1 MGYNLYT
8 NEFIQE
14 MCEFNHEII
23 NEYIILTDLNLYK
36 TESYWNGI
44 NNELQEKYVK
54 EEYEIEIHKNWN
66 IVKIIFDEDIDS
78 LKEIYP
84 DNEKILNEFIS
95 KLKKI
100 GKVTIEKNEI
110 CLKVDYLKA
119 SIYTKKNIYVYI
131 DNEYSTSNKKDI
143 DKLIK
148 DGIDRN
154 KILVENDEYKSII
167 PLLINNVKYN
177 DLIFIP
183 SINILKDDTI
193 LCELLKVLNKG
204 VDIIIGEYI
213 GISVEFEQ
221 NGKDFLNEI
230 SKILNLKWDDYC
242 LKNYNSYNIL
252 ENKNQIVEQEV
263 IDSEVLE
270 EDDYDIEK
278 NDQNYNQVPDIREF
292 MNTNKNK

>member
-1 MGYNLYT
+1 M
-8 NEFIQE
+8 
-14 MCEFNHEII
+14 
-23 NEYIILTDLNLYK
+23 
-36 TESYWNGI
+36 
-44 NNELQEKYVK
+44 
-54 EEYEIEIHKNWN
+54 
-66 IVKIIFDEDIDS
+66 
-78 LKEIYP
+78 
-84 DNEKILNEFIS
+84 
-95 KLKKI
+95 
-100 GKVTIEKNEI
+100 
-110 CLKVDYLKA
+110 
-119 SIYTKKNIYVYI
+119 
-131 DNEYSTSNKKDI
+131 
-143 DKLIK
+143 
-148 DGIDRN
+148 
-154 KILVENDEYKSII
+154 VENDEYKSII